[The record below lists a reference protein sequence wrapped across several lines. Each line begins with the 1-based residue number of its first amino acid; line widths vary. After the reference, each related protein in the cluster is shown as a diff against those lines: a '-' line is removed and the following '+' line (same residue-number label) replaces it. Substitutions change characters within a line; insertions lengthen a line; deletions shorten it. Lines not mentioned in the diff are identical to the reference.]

1 MPFDQSSITEV
12 LPPIWEASALQIEWI
27 STAPLGTVFQVYI
40 NRVLTW
46 HGTSRWVAITMPES
60 QVRIDIGAVLPAE
73 ATTDF
78 SSLLQVAPSP
88 YALVSWMGGSY
99 LDPTGNDDVTGF
111 RVYGAT
117 SPGGRI
123 DMTTPL
129 AEIPAYPGG
138 IITDGF
144 GLGGFGQGGFGKA
157 PSNYS
162 WTSPYLDCGVWSF
175 AVVSVDAA
183 GNAGPPAVTSV
194 SISAPPRPPAVFAE
208 GSRLKYTYQRNT
220 QTVTLYWQASPSA

>member
-12 LPPIWEASALQIEWI
+12 LPPVWDASVLQIEWI

-46 HGTSRWVAITMPES
+46 HGTSRWVSITMPKS

-78 SSLLQVAPSP
+78 SSLLPVAPSP
-88 YALVSWMGGSY
+88 YALLSWMGGSY

-111 RVYGAT
+111 RVYGAS
-117 SPGGRI
+117 SPGGSI
-123 DMTTPL
+123 DMTSPM
-129 AEIPAYPGG
+129 AKIPAYPGG

-144 GLGGFGQGGFGKA
+144 GLGGFGQGGFGRA
-157 PSNYS
+157 ASNYS
-162 WTSPYLDCGVWSF
+162 WTSPYLDSGIWSF

-183 GNAGPPAVTSV
+183 GNAGAPAVTSV
-194 SISAPPRPPAVFAE
+194 SISAPPRPPAAFAD
-208 GSRLKYTYQRNT
+208 GSRLRCTYNQKN

>member
-12 LPPIWEASALQIEWI
+12 LPPVWDASTLQIEWI

-46 HGTSRWVAITMPES
+46 HGTTRWVAITMPKS
-60 QVRIDIGAVLPAE
+60 QVRIDIGAVLPSE

-78 SSLLQVAPSP
+78 SALLPEAPSP
-88 YALVSWMGGSY
+88 YALLSWLGGSY
-99 LDPTGNDDVTGF
+99 LDPTGNDDVAGF
-111 RVYGAT
+111 RIYGAS
-117 SPGGRI
+117 SPGGSI
-123 DMTTPL
+123 DMTAPL
-129 AEIPAYPGG
+129 AEITAYPGG

-144 GLGGFGQGGFGKA
+144 GLGGFGKGGFGKA
-157 PSNYS
+157 ASNYS
-162 WTSPYLDCGVWSF
+162 WTSGYLDCGVWSF

-183 GNAGPPAVTSV
+183 GNAGAPAVTSV
-194 SISAPPRPPAVFAE
+194 TISAPPRPPAAFADD
-208 GSRLKYTYQRNT
+208 SRLKYTYSQTT